1 MNIHPIVV
9 HFPIAF
15 LVVYALCELL
25 RFRKIIEQPYWF
37 YLKAFLVIV
46 GILGAFVAY
55 QVGEAIEHLFEAEY
69 GEVMRVHALFARISI
84 MLFGILA
91 VSYFIAWLNRLKTIN
106 SSSWRML
113 RRIQAFVLETP
124 AAIVLAVLGLAAISI
139 TGALGAAIAHGPDM
153 DPFVSFVYK
162 IFIGQ

>member
-9 HFPIAF
+9 HFPIA
-15 LVVYALCELL
+15 LLIVYAVCELL
-25 RFRKIIEQPYWF
+25 RFRKITGQPHWF

-46 GILGAFVAY
+46 GVLGAFVAY
-55 QVGEAIEHLFEAEY
+55 QAGAAIEHLFEAEY

-91 VSYFIAWLNRLKTIN
+91 ASYFIAWLNRLKTIN

-113 RRIQAFVLETP
+113 TRIQTLVLETP
-124 AAIVLAVLGLAAISI
+124 VAIVSAVLGIAAISI

>member
-25 RFRKIIEQPYWF
+25 RFRKITGQPYWF

-46 GILGAFVAY
+46 GILGALVAY
-55 QVGEAIEHLFEAEY
+55 QAGEAIEHLFEAEY
-69 GEVMRVHALFARISI
+69 GEVVRVHAFFARISSAI
-84 MLFGILA
+84 FAILA
-91 VSYFIAWLNRLKTIN
+91 ASYFIAWLNRLKTIN
-106 SSSWRML
+106 SSFWRML
-113 RRIQAFVLETP
+113 TRIQVFVLETP
-124 AAIVLAVLGLAAISI
+124 IAIVLAIIGLSAISI
-139 TGALGAAIAHGPDM
+139 TGALGAAIAHGPDS

-162 IFIGQ
+162 LFF

>member
-25 RFRKIIEQPYWF
+25 RFRKITGQPYWF

-46 GILGAFVAY
+46 GISVALVAY
-55 QVGEAIEHLFEAEY
+55 QAGEAIEHLFEAEY
-69 GEVMRVHALFARISI
+69 GEVVRAHALFARISI

-91 VSYFIAWLNRLKTIN
+91 ASYFIAWLNRLKTIN

-113 RRIQAFVLETP
+113 TRIQTLVLETP
-124 AAIVLAVLGLAAISI
+124 VVIILAVLGLIAISI

-162 IFIGQ
+162 LLF

>member
-25 RFRKIIEQPYWF
+25 RFKKITGQPYWF
-37 YLKAFLVIV
+37 YVKAFLVIV
-46 GILGAFVAY
+46 GMAGAFVAY
-55 QVGEAIEHLFEAEY
+55 QAGEAIEHLFEAEY
-69 GEVMRVHALFARISI
+69 GEVVRAHALFARISI

-113 RRIQAFVLETP
+113 TRIQTLVLETP
-124 AAIVLAVLGLAAISI
+124 VVIILAVLGLIAISI